1 MSSLFHSILNLQVY
15 KEQINCF
22 LHMKAFGVFK
32 RSPRIPLQY
41 SLPWI
46 QYHKSFEESS
56 PFILQFPLQFSALN
70 IFYFLSISLKVRSSK
85 LNKMS
90 SWKATKW
97 EENRTITSLI
107 LYIDQ
112 YSQGQMNF
120 PWRCELL
127 WLLSM
132 TWFTMYTSIIP
143 QYSFKKEKKGHI
155 LLFK

>member
-1 MSSLFHSILNLQVY
+1 MFSLFHSILNLQVY

-70 IFYFLSISLKVRSSK
+70 IFYFLSISLKVRCSK

-90 SWKATKW
+90 QLKSNQVRRKQ
-97 EENRTITSLI
+97 NHH
-107 LYIDQ
+107 
-112 YSQGQMNF
+112 F
-120 PWRCELL
+120 PHSIHWSIQPRSDE
-127 WLLSM
+127 LSM
-132 TWFTMYTSIIP
+132 EVWTAMTPINDMIHYVHINYSSI
-143 QYSFKKEKKGHI
+143 
-155 LLFK
+155 